1 MPARPTSSSTI
12 TSTAPASLLFDTDTA
27 RSLQMSDNDDDREE
41 LQALSLS
48 QLFARALSAASD
60 ANDLPTNSD
69 VTQVNLRA
77 ISYLL
82 KASES

>member
-1 MPARPTSSSTI
+1 
-12 TSTAPASLLFDTDTA
+12 
-27 RSLQMSDNDDDREE
+27 MSAHGEDDDREE

-69 VTQVNLRA
+69 VTQVGALP
-77 ISYLL
+77 
-82 KASES
+82 ASAAEHPPRC

>member
-1 MPARPTSSSTI
+1 
-12 TSTAPASLLFDTDTA
+12 
-27 RSLQMSDNDDDREE
+27 MSDNDDDREE

-69 VTQVNLRA
+69 VTQVHLRA

>member
-1 MPARPTSSSTI
+1 
-12 TSTAPASLLFDTDTA
+12 
-27 RSLQMSDNDDDREE
+27 MSDAEDDREQ

-69 VTQVNLRA
+69 VTQVRA
-77 ISYLL
+77 SSDTHSSYHR
-82 KASES
+82 S